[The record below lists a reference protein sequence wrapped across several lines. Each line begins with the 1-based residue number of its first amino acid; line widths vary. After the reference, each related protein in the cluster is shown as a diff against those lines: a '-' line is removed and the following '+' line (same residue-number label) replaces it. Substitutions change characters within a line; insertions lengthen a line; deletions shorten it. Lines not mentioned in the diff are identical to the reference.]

1 MVQSS
6 ISRLLDITVIC
17 PESLRKHFDIFQV
30 FSQQDSKIF
39 VRISKDKGLIPRSEI
54 NKQFV
59 TLSLLECGS
68 LIQNIQN
75 R

>member
-1 MVQSS
+1 MVQSR
-6 ISRLLDITVIC
+6 ISRLLDITEIC